1 MRPASC
7 GITPEGWPVIG
18 LTALAALVLA
28 LLGAAF
34 PAVIL
39 LLLCWFS
46 LHFFRDPERVVP
58 DGDGLAVSPA
68 DGRVVRI
75 EERPDPLTGETRTC
89 VSIFMSVLNVH
100 VNRVPVAGT
109 VEEVRYWPGAFINAA
124 ADKASDENERCAC
137 RLRDAGGQDWTVVQI
152 AGLIARRIIFRA
164 DRGDLLQRGERF
176 GMIRFGSRV
185 DLYLPQGYAPAI
197 VVGERVAAGQSIV
210 ARRENQ

>member
-46 LHFFRDPERVVP
+46 LYFFRDPERVVP

-75 EERPDPLTGETRTC
+75 EERPDPLTGEARIC
-89 VSIFMSVLNVH
+89 VSIFMSVFNVH
-100 VNRVPVAGT
+100 VNRAPVAGT

-152 AGLIARRIIFRA
+152 AGLIARRIVFRA
-164 DRGDLLQRGERF
+164 DRGDQLQRGERF